1 MSAQTDKLPIT
12 VLIGA
17 TGVGKTA
24 FSLNLAEQLDAEIV
38 AADSRTI
45 YRGMDIGTAKATK
58 TEQQRVRHH
67 LIDVAD
73 PDETWS
79 LALYQ
84 QKSHEAIHEI
94 LSRGKNVLIVGG
106 TGQYIRAL
114 LQGWSP
120 PKLQPH
126 PQLRS
131 VLEQIGHER
140 GKLALYQEL
149 EGIDPQAAE
158 AIEWQNLRRTIR
170 ALEVILTTGEKF
182 SAQRSR
188 VESPYDAHVIGLT
201 RNREEL
207 YQRIDLRIDQMISD
221 GLVEEV
227 QTLLNK
233 GYSPEIPS
241 MSAIG
246 YREICEYLTGKITLG
261 EAVAAIRKNTRTYVR
276 RQANWFKP
284 TDPTIHW
291 YDISGNQDYNL
302 PTDFIKDRKPN

>member
-1 MSAQTDKLPIT
+1 MSALTDKFPVT
-12 VLIGA
+12 VLVGA

-24 FSLNLAEQLDAEIV
+24 FSLDLAEQLDAEII
-38 AADSRTI
+38 AADSRTL

-58 TEQQRVRHH
+58 AEQQRVPHH

-84 QKSHEAIHEI
+84 QKSHEVIREI
-94 LSRGKNVLIVGG
+94 LDRGKNVLIVGG

-120 PKLQPH
+120 PEFQPH

-149 EGIDPQAAE
+149 ERIDPKAAE
-158 AIEWQNLRRTIR
+158 TIEWQNLRRTVR
-170 ALEVILTTGEKF
+170 ALEVILTTGKKF
-182 SAQRSR
+182 SEQRAR
-188 VESPYDAHVIGLT
+188 VESPYDAYVIGLT

-207 YQRIDLRIDQMISD
+207 YQRIDLRIDQMISN
-221 GLVEEV
+221 GLVKEV
-227 QTLLNK
+227 QALLNK
-233 GYSPEIPS
+233 GYSPELPS

-246 YREICEYLTGKITLG
+246 YREICEYLTGKMTLE
-261 EAVAAIRKNTRTYVR
+261 EAVTAIRKNTRTYVR

-291 YDISGNQDYNL
+291 YDISGKQGYNL
-302 PTDFIKDRKPN
+302 PIDLIKDRKQN

>member
-1 MSAQTDKLPIT
+1 MSAPTGKLPIT
-12 VLIGA
+12 VLVGA

-38 AADSRTI
+38 AADSRTL

-58 TEQQRVRHH
+58 AEQQRVRHH

-84 QKSHEAIHEI
+84 QKSREVIHEI
-94 LSRGKNVLIVGG
+94 LNRGKNVLIVGG

-120 PKLQPH
+120 PELQPH

-149 EGIDPQAAE
+149 ERIDPKAAE
-158 AIEWQNLRRTIR
+158 AIEWQNLRRTVR

-182 SAQRSR
+182 SEQRAL
-188 VESPYDAHVIGLT
+188 VEPPYDAYVIGLT

-207 YQRIDLRIDQMISD
+207 YQRIDLRIDQMIAD

-227 QTLLNK
+227 LALLNK

-246 YREICEYLTGKITLG
+246 YREICEYLAGKITLE
-261 EAVAAIRKNTRTYVR
+261 EAVTAIRKNTRTYVR

-291 YDISGNQDYNL
+291 YDISGDQGYNL
-302 PTDFIKDRKPN
+302 PTDLIKDRKLH

>member
-131 VLEQIGHER
+131 VLEQIGHEH

-158 AIEWQNLRRTIR
+158 AIEWQNLRRTVR

-201 RNREEL
+201 RNRAEL

-227 QTLLNK
+227 QALLNK

-284 TDPTIHW
+284 KDPTIHW

>member
-84 QKSHEAIHEI
+84 QKSHEVIREI

-302 PTDFIKDRKPN
+302 PTDLIKDRKPN

>member
-12 VLIGA
+12 VLIGS

-131 VLEQIGHER
+131 VLEQIGHEH

-276 RQANWFKP
+276 RQANWFKL

-302 PTDFIKDRKPN
+302 PMDLIKR